1 MMAVIKQLLG
11 LISIGIATL
20 HDFVGAANDISKVV
34 KINSQAFH
42 DEELL
47 EAQDKVNK
55 LKARLKE
62 ANLLPTPPTKEKS
75 A

>member
-47 EAQDKVNK
+47 EAQDKITK
-55 LKARLKE
+55 LRSRLE
-62 ANLLPTPPTKEKS
+62 LANLVPTEEKS